1 MKFRILCLFAAFSLL
16 YPRATATD
24 VSENIAGHPRL
35 LMKAGEEQAV
45 HETIRKDAGMARIHD
60 GIIVECD
67 RILGLPALER
77 VMEGKRL
84 LHTSRE
90 ALRRIFWL
98 SYSYRMTGEEA
109 YAERA
114 VDEMLAVCA
123 FSDWN
128 PSHFLDVGE
137 MVMAVAIG
145 YDWLYG
151 TMTPEERSTI
161 RNAIVEKGFGPAD
174 DETYAGF
181 YNLANNWNQ
190 VCCSGLLFGALAT
203 YEDHPEMSRGLIDLY
218 VKSVPFALSCYA
230 PDGGY
235 PEGFN
240 YWGYGTS
247 FQVLMIDAL
256 ESSLWTDF
264 GLSEAPGFMQTG
276 SFIRFMTTPGDGCF
290 SFSDS
295 PTRGMCNPMMFWFAA
310 RNDDPS
316 LVYLERRTIDSL
328 PEGFMAD
335 ADKRFSEYRLLP
347 ALPIFASRMDI
358 ENIEPPKETF
368 RTFNGKTPLFIY
380 RSGWESPDDTYLGIK
395 GGSPMT
401 SHAHMDAGS
410 FVYEHDGVRWST
422 DLGMQD
428 YHSLES
434 RGVDLWNQEQHGQRW
449 DVFRLGNEAHSTLTL
464 NGEHHRVKSFVPIV
478 EVWRKKAR
486 KGARLEMTGAFGD
499 MVTDAERS
507 VFLDG
512 RNRLHVE
519 DRLTSD
525 DEEVEVMWVM
535 TTPAHAGIAADG
547 SILLEKDGKR
557 MNLRMTVS
565 SEDASGIVVNPH
577 VWSNDPPH
585 DYDAPNPGTC
595 RVGFVFTIPSHACV
609 TANAVLG
616 PAGRGSGRL

>member
-1 MKFRILCLFAAFSLL
+1 MKKLVVYILFL
-16 YPRATATD
+16 
-24 VSENIAGHPRL
+24 VSPVLSAQEKFDISGHPRL
-35 LMKAGEEQAV
+35 LLTAGEEDGISRMIAA
-45 HETIRKDAGMARIHD
+45 DPAMAKVHD
-60 GIIVECD
+60 GIVAECD
-67 RILGLPALER
+67 RMLALPPLER

-98 SYSYRMTGEEA
+98 SYSYRMTGKEA

-114 VDEMLAVCA
+114 IDEMMAVCA
-123 FSDWN
+123 FKDWN

-145 YDWLYG
+145 YDWLYDV
-151 TMTPEERSTI
+151 MLPEQRQTVSRSI
-161 RNAIVEKGFGPAD
+161 MEKGFEPAD
-174 DETYAGF
+174 DERYSGF

-190 VCCSGLLFGALAT
+190 VCCSGLMYGALAT
-203 YEDHPEMSRGLIDLY
+203 YEDHPEYSRELIDLY
-218 VKSVPFALSCYA
+218 VRSVPFALACYA

-247 FQVLMIDAL
+247 FQVMMIAAL
-256 ESSLWTDF
+256 ESALGTDY
-264 GLSEAPGFMQTG
+264 GLSEAPGFLDTG
-276 SFIRFMTTPGDGCF
+276 SFIQFMTAPSGDCF
-290 SFSDS
+290 NFSDS
-295 PTRGMCNPMMFWFAA
+295 PSMAACNPMMFWFAG

-316 LVYLERRTIDSL
+316 IIFLERRVIRSL
-328 PEGFMAD
+328 PDDFMKD
-335 ADKRFSEYRLLP
+335 ASRRFTEYRLLP
-347 ALPIFASRMDI
+347 SLLIFASRLDTSGI
-358 ENIEPPKETF
+358 AAPEENF
-368 RTFNGKTPLFIY
+368 RVFEGKTPLFVY
-380 RSGWESPDDTYLGIK
+380 REGWESEKDAYLGIK

-410 FVYEHDGVRWST
+410 FIYEYDGVRWSM

-464 NGEHHRVKSFVPIV
+464 NGDRHRVKSFVPLTGI
-478 EVWRKKAR
+478 WQKKSR
-486 KGARLEMTGAFGD
+486 KGACLEMTEAFGD

-507 VFLDG
+507 VFLDR

-519 DRLTSD
+519 DRLTAD
-525 DEEVEVMWVM
+525 DGEVEVMWVM
-535 TTPAHAGIAADG
+535 TTPARARIAADG

-557 MNLRMTVS
+557 MKLRMTVS
-565 SEDASGIVVNPH
+565 SDDASYTAVNAH

-595 RVGFVFTIPSHACV
+595 RVGFTFTVPANCSA
-609 TANAVLG
+609 TASATLR
-616 PAGRGSGRL
+616 PF